1 MKTAFEQEYEL
12 VKAKFIELSKQV
24 HLRYDTY
31 EPEFQLAADAVRSVF
46 NVEPIHHGTKRM
58 TIESRATMALIGI
71 MKSQTDINDSHL
83 SKLLGGTKNNTSV
96 YKNIQRHKEAYEKEP
111 KYRQRYN
118 QSLVNYIEKAV

>member
-1 MKTAFEQEYEL
+1 MSKTLEQEYEL
-12 VKAKFIELSKQV
+12 AKANFINLSRQV

-31 EPEFQLAADAVRSVF
+31 EPEFQLAADAARGVF

-96 YKNIQRHKEAYEKEP
+96 YKNIKRHKEAYEKEP

-118 QSLVNYIEKAV
+118 QSLVNYIEKSV